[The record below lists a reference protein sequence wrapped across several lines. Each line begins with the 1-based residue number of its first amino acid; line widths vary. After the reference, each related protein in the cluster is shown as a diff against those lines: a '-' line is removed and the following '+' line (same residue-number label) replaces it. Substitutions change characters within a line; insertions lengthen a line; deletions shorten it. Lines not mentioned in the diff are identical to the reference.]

1 MRGAERRPLDNAHG
15 QVAALVDDLF
25 RREAGRLT
33 AVLARVFGP
42 AHLSL
47 AEEVVQDALVQA
59 LAHWPYHGIPERP
72 EAWLA
77 AVARNRAL
85 DAVRREARLRALE
98 PELVRAFGRLDGAA
112 DASDAARFARELAD
126 DQLGLMFA
134 CCHACLPRPA
144 QVALTLKTLG
154 GFGIAEIARVFL
166 VGEATIAQRIIRAKR
181 RIREEAIAFAI
192 PAPEQIAAR
201 RDAVLECLY
210 LMFTEG
216 HAAARGRDLVREEV
230 CRESLRLTLLLAGH
244 PLAGAPEAHALA
256 ALMMFQAARFP
267 ARIDS
272 RGDLKPLEAQDRGLW
287 DAHLIAEGQA
297 ALARAMRADELSVY
311 HLEAGIAGCHAA
323 APSWRDTDWPAI
335 LRYYDLLLSL
345 RPSPVV
351 ALNRAVA
358 LAMTDGPEQGLA
370 ALDAID
376 HAGALAAYHLLPAT
390 RGELCFR
397 LGRRAQAA
405 EHFQA
410 ALALARTDPERRHL
424 ARRIAAC
431 APG

>member
-1 MRGAERRPLDNAHG
+1 MTAAEPRPEG
-15 QVAALVDDLF
+15 VAALVDDLF

-33 AVLARVFGP
+33 ATLARVFGP
-42 AHLSL
+42 AYLSL

-59 LAHWPYHGIPERP
+59 LARWPYHGVPDRP

-77 AVARNRAL
+77 KVARNRAL
-85 DAVRREARLRALE
+85 DAVRRGLRLRALE
-98 PELVRAFGRLDGAA
+98 PELVRAFGRLDEAA
-112 DASDAARFARELAD
+112 DAPDAARFARELAD

-134 CCHACLPRPA
+134 CCHPSLPRPA

-154 GFGIAEIARVFL
+154 GFGVAELARAFL
-166 VGEATIAQRIIRAKR
+166 VSEVTIAQRITRAKR
-181 RIREEAIAFAI
+181 HIREHGIEFAI
-192 PAPEQIAAR
+192 PAPELVAAR
-201 RDAVLECLY
+201 RGAVLECLY

-216 HAAARGRDLVREEV
+216 HAAARGRDLVREDV
-230 CRESLRLTLLLAGH
+230 CRESLRLTMLLAEH

-267 ARIDS
+267 ARIDA
-272 RGDLKPLEAQDRGLW
+272 RGDLKPLADQDRGLW
-287 DAHLIAEGQA
+287 DAGLIAEGHG
-297 ALARAMRADELSVY
+297 ALARAMGADELSVY

-323 APSWRDTDWPAI
+323 AASWRDTDWPAI
-335 LRYYDLLLSL
+335 LGYYDLLLAL

-397 LGRRAQAA
+397 LGRRAEAA
-405 EHFQA
+405 GHFQA
-410 ALALARTDPERRHL
+410 ALALSRTEPERRHL

-431 APG
+431 APE